1 MKLGSCIQT
10 NEERLRPTREMW
22 LLVSVALTSVFFG
35 GGGGALSPNFEKRLL
50 ASSYLSFR
58 LSAWNSSVGTGRIF
72 MKFDI

>member
-35 GGGGALSPNFEKRLL
+35 GGGGPSPKFEKRQL
-50 ASSYLSFR
+50 ASPYLSSP
-58 LSAWNSSVGTGRIF
+58 LSAQEN
-72 MKFDI
+72 